1 MKRSL
6 IVFIVAAL
14 VLITTAIWFF
24 GTETGI
30 NSVDLTHF
38 GIIALLIAFAVF
50 IGIKRLKSEK
60 RGEPVEDE
68 LSKKILQKTSSLSY
82 YLSLYWWVF
91 MLYLKDR
98 ITLDSDEILGT
109 GILGMA
115 VIFALSWVFFSIK
128 GVRND

>member
-14 VLITTAIWFF
+14 VLTSTVIWFF

-30 NSVDLTHF
+30 KAVDLTHF
-38 GIIALLIAFAVF
+38 GIIALLIIFAVF